1 MTAWAIR
8 HHRSP
13 YCAPTISTKNR
24 PGAVWDP
31 CAFPVRCVP
40 HSGRI
45 PRPVLCVP
53 HTSKTHE
60 PRYPLVGSLC
70 WSIPVRC
77 GWGPILRV
85 AGGQRPQ
92 GIQREDRLRWA
103 HIAICVLCAHE
114 TVCINQTGE
123 DRLRWAHIAICV
135 LGAHETMCINQTR
148 EDRLRWAHIALCA
161 LGTLYDSDSLRWA
174 HDELCCGYPIR
185 HRSGPNKALEA
196 HFLEPTGATEERR
209 SQIFLLSG

>member
-1 MTAWAIR
+1 MPRMTAWAVR

-13 YCAPTISTKNR
+13 CCAPTISTKNR

-31 CAFPVRCVP
+31 CAFPVRCAP
-40 HSGRI
+40 HTGRI

-53 HTSKTHE
+53 YTTKTHE

-123 DRLRWAHIAICV
+123 DRLRWAHIAIC
-135 LGAHETMCINQTR
+135 
-148 EDRLRWAHIALCA
+148 A

-196 HFLEPTGATEERR
+196 HF
-209 SQIFLLSG
+209 